1 MADVGG
7 LHNDTEEPA
16 VVAAFGGSLGAMCP
30 FSLSLFVV
38 RFPRR
43 FPSSFSFF
51 ICHEQ
56 TMADLSRRSDPNPY
70 ASSSAAPDPSLESG
84 RKTNV
89 RFLVFAMMFVAVVI
103 NYMDRA
109 NFTVSTPLIEK
120 QLNFDITQM
129 GRISF
134 IWGLA
139 YALFNFPGGWFA
151 DKLGIRKAA
160 SFAIGLWSIF
170 TILSAVAYS
179 LLSWCVIRG
188 LMGAGEAPIWPINA
202 KVTSTW
208 SSPSER
214 ARAFTLAG
222 SGQFVGSMVGVAIS
236 GWIVAW
242 FGWQWTFIIF
252 GALGILWIPI
262 WYVLVRDTPQA
273 HPWVNKRELRFIQ
286 GGSGTTATRPQKH
299 HEPLSRAEMKQA
311 LRVML
316 TRNGIGVFLTF
327 LTFGYVLFTFLNWL
341 PIYMYE
347 TFKLSIVKS
356 ASWTSLTYFAGFIG
370 FLISGPINDGLV
382 AKFGHAKGRK
392 LGAGVPMGMMIV
404 MMLAALETSKLGL
417 VVPSVVLIGLS
428 LMVMNTS
435 VGAWAINAVDLA
447 PTPKSSAFVYG
458 VYNGVLNLMGA
469 YSSILVTMLAHSF
482 GFIAA
487 FSSAIVFMAIFLI
500 GLIFVIDKNGIVPAK
515 EELVEIG

>member
-1 MADVGG
+1 MDRDPIPIA
-7 LHNDTEEPA
+7 LA
-16 VVAAFGGSLGAMCP
+16 
-30 FSLSLFVV
+30 
-38 RFPRR
+38 
-43 FPSSFSFF
+43 PS
-51 ICHEQ
+51 Q
-56 TMADLSRRSDPNPY
+56 
-70 ASSSAAPDPSLESG
+70 AAPDLSLESG
-84 RKTNV
+84 PRTKV
-89 RFLVFAMMFVAVVI
+89 RFLVFFMMFVAVVI

-120 QLNFDITQM
+120 QFNFDITKM

-160 SFAIGLWSIF
+160 SFALGWWSIF
-170 TILSAVAYS
+170 TILSAVAFS
-179 LLSWCVIRG
+179 MFSWCLIRG

-202 KVTSTW
+202 KATSTW
-208 SSPSER
+208 SSPGER

-222 SGQFVGSMVGVAIS
+222 SGQFVGSMVGVIAS
-236 GWIVAW
+236 GWIVHW

-252 GALGILWIPI
+252 GAMGILWIPI
-262 WYVLVRDTPQA
+262 WYVLVRDTPQS
-273 HPWVNKRELRFIQ
+273 HPWINQRELRYIQ
-286 GGSGTTATRPQKH
+286 GVSGATATRLEKH
-299 HEPLSRAEMKQA
+299 DEPLSRAEIKRA
-311 LRVML
+311 LGVML

-341 PIYMYE
+341 PTYMYE
-347 TFKLSIVKS
+347 TFHLSIVKS
-356 ASWTSLTYFAGFIG
+356 ASWTSLTYLAGFIG

-404 MMLAALETSKLGL
+404 MMLAALQTSRLGL
-417 VVPSVVLIGLS
+417 VVPTVVLIGLS
-428 LMVMNTS
+428 LMVMNAS
-435 VGAWAINAVDLA
+435 VGAWGVNAVDLA
-447 PTPKSSAFVYG
+447 PTPKSSALVYG

-469 YSSILVTMLAHSF
+469 FSSILVTMLAHSF

-487 FSSAIVFMAIFLI
+487 FSSAVVFMVIFLI
-500 GLIFVIDKNGIVPAK
+500 GLIFVIDENGIVPAK
-515 EELVEIG
+515 EEAIEIG